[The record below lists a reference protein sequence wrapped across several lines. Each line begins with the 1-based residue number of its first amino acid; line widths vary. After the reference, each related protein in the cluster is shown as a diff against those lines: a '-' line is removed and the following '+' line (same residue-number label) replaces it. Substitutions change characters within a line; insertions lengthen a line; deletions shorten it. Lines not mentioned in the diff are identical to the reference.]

1 MAGEDQY
8 WHENSGVIRR
18 EHGRNGGVV
27 GHQRR
32 TLATRT
38 EVHTNTIDGCT
49 WLAFGKSVRGRQR
62 VDRRGLNACNCHR
75 ATIGCLF

>member
-1 MAGEDQY
+1 MWSNMAGEDQY

-38 EVHTNTIDGCT
+38 KVHTNTIDGCP
-49 WLAFGKSVRGRQR
+49 WLALGR
-62 VDRRGLNACNCHR
+62 VSEDGRGL
-75 ATIGCLF
+75 IGGV